1 MHILDFDTLYTSK
14 ITPKKIMT
22 ILFPQ
27 KAHEC
32 FSQIFARSVLIIS
45 IMLINFISE
54 KKYCYIF
61 IHNPLTMN
69 KVEDTFRLM
78 SQVIFCHFY
87 ADVFFYFL
95 TDSKISLWINNIN
108 SLDVIYGE
116 DFFSLVRFII
126 LSLFFF

>member
-14 ITPKKIMT
+14 ISPKKIMT

-32 FSQIFARSVLIIS
+32 VSQIFARRV
-45 IMLINFISE
+45 LINFISE

-95 TDSKISLWINNIN
+95 TDSEISL
-108 SLDVIYGE
+108 
-116 DFFSLVRFII
+116 
-126 LSLFFF
+126 